1 MTTMDPTEYPETTNV
16 DFNKLRLKTL
26 RKYTRFFNL
35 PTDGALSQTELAILC
50 AHHFGG
56 HLDVD
61 EEATVTNFMSF
72 CTKLEKR
79 SAAAAGLGPAGG
91 EESGKGGAVS
101 NGTSGKSR
109 KRERSE
115 KEIAPGRRV
124 AAKITGEWMLTRV
137 IKFKKRSKMYK
148 VEDADELTED
158 PMTYDVPMDHVLP
171 LSEPEDADR
180 RLFPRGSRV
189 LALFPRTSTFYAAT
203 VAKRIEKGKSNKV
216 VEYGLRFDDDEK
228 DARGEIKVKAVR
240 AIDVVEWAS

>member
-1 MTTMDPTEYPETTNV
+1 MEDPTEYPLTTMI

-35 PTDGALSQTELAILC
+35 PTDAALSQTELAILC

-61 EEATVTNFMSF
+61 EESTIANFMTF

-79 SAAAAGLGPAGG
+79 SAAAAGLGPGD
-91 EESGKGGAVS
+91 ESSGKGGATS
-101 NGTSGKSR
+101 NGGSGGKSH
-109 KRERSE
+109 KRERTH

-137 IKFKKRSKMYK
+137 IKFKKRAKIYK

-171 LSEPEDADR
+171 LSEPSDADKP
-180 RLFPRGSRV
+180 LFPRGSRV

-203 VAKRIEKGKSNKV
+203 VAKRIEKGKNNRV
-216 VEYGLRFDDDEK
+216 VEYGLRFDDDEQ
-228 DARGEIKVKAVR
+228 DARGKVKVKAVR
-240 AIDVVEWAS
+240 AQDVVEFTE